1 MVKIDVTPFPLKSTW
16 FPPPPPQPNPSP
28 LCGDYPSPETIRSW
42 YMNQFTWANATCLH
56 FVPVVN
62 MLKLASPWCTPDW
75 EPWNANQSM
84 VVELLS
90 MPRPPFT
97 RQALKSFVVTSS
109 TQINAGSW
117 TTWDS
122 FPWLIETNRRTGDPS
137 EKLLL
142 NETRLHWKSLFP
154 TRFMPILPLSTP
166 VIKTTN
172 KRKYAHFIYS

>member
-1 MVKIDVTPFPLKSTW
+1 MRWLSKSWNNT
-16 FPPPPPQPNPSP
+16 QLIYESVYLSKCN
-28 LCGDYPSPETIRSW
+28 L
-42 YMNQFTWANATCLH
+42 
-56 FVPVVN
+56 
-62 MLKLASPWCTPDW
+62 LAFCTSSKY
-75 EPWNANQSM
+75 AKTS
-84 VVELLS
+84 LS
-90 MPRPPFT
+90 MMYSWLGTLKCKPIDGSGVALDASPPFT

-142 NETRLHWKSLFP
+142 NETRLHRKSLFP

>member
-1 MVKIDVTPFPLKSTW
+1 
-16 FPPPPPQPNPSP
+16 
-28 LCGDYPSPETIRSW
+28 
-42 YMNQFTWANATCLH
+42 
-56 FVPVVN
+56 
-62 MLKLASPWCTPDW
+62 
-75 EPWNANQSM
+75 
-84 VVELLS
+84 

-97 RQALKSFVVTSS
+97 RQALNSFVVTSS

-142 NETRLHWKSLFP
+142 NETRLHRKSLFP

-172 KRKYAHFIYS
+172 KRKYVHFINVNFFILNFRIILTFGLSFSQVRQWRTCNLMVKVANVQRQLSRMNAVGNVSKLAERKYFAVCLCVTHDERKWYI